1 MQGYKIEFD
10 TILVQYSIPQK
21 VFTTDKESKIVVTE
35 IERLLSKEVIEKAPH
50 TKGEFI
56 STIFTRPK
64 KDGSHGLILNHK
76 NLNQFVTYK
85 HLKMETLAS
94 ALQLIK
100 PNCYLAVL
108 DLKDAD
114 YSVPVLTEHTKFL
127 RFVFQGTLYE
137 FTCLPNVLASAS
149 LVFTKLMKPV
159 FAFLRAQGIFLVA
172 YIDDI
177 ILIADTEEALH
188 FAVTKTVTILTD
200 LGFTIDYDK
209 SSLVPSQE
217 VCF

>member
-1 MQGYKIEFD
+1 
-10 TILVQYSIPQK
+10 
-21 VFTTDKESKIVVTE
+21 
-35 IERLLSKEVIEKAPH
+35 
-50 TKGEFI
+50 
-56 STIFTRPK
+56 
-64 KDGSHGLILNHK
+64 
-76 NLNQFVTYK
+76 
-85 HLKMETLAS
+85 
-94 ALQLIK
+94 
-100 PNCYLAVL
+100 
-108 DLKDAD
+108 
-114 YSVPVLTEHTKFL
+114 
-127 RFVFQGTLYE
+127 
-137 FTCLPNVLASAS
+137 
-149 LVFTKLMKPV
+149 MKPV